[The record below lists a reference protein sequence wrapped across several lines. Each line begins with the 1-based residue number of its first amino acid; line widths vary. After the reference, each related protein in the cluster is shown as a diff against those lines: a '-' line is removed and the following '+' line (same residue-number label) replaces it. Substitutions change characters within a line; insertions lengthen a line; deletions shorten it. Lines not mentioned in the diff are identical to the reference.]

1 MYGRR
6 THRSDPQPVARGHAL
21 RPVSPA
27 PRDAERESDRVY
39 ETLKAK
45 IVRIGLAPGAVLNE
59 SDLMRQLDTGRT
71 PLREALQRLVID
83 RLVVVLPRRGTMVA
97 GISIDDLRQIW
108 EVRLPIEGHG
118 ARLAAERMTDPEI
131 AALGDLVDRAA
142 TAVTRGGDF
151 HALGEIDRLL
161 HFALAAGARNEHLA
175 DTLGRLYSL
184 TQRIWYFTQRRAPQ
198 KDRMMHVE
206 WRAVVEAIRR
216 RDGYAAEQ
224 AMREHVMQAKSSLHE
239 AM

>member
-6 THRSDPQPVARGHAL
+6 MHRSDLQPVARGRAL
-21 RPVSPA
+21 RPVPPP

-45 IVRIGLAPGAVLNE
+45 IVRIGLAPGAVLKE
-59 SDLMRQLDTGRT
+59 GDLMRQLNTGRT

-108 EVRLPIEGHG
+108 EVRLPIEGHC
-118 ARLAAERMTDPEI
+118 ARLAAQRMTDPEV
-131 AALGDLVDRAA
+131 AALGDLVNRAA
-142 TAVTRGGDF
+142 RAVTRGGDF
-151 HALGEIDRLL
+151 HTLGEIDRLL
-161 HFALAAGARNEHLA
+161 HVALAAGARNEYLA
-175 DTLGRLYSL
+175 DTLGRLYAL
-184 TQRIWYFTQRRAPQ
+184 TQRIWYFTRRRAPQ
-198 KDRMMHVE
+198 KDRMMHIE

-216 RDGYAAEQ
+216 RDGDAAED
-224 AMREHVMQAKSSLHE
+224 AMRAHVMQAKSSLHE